1 MAWYAYKDVCHNIP
15 DSYIDGFKEKY
26 GSDFD
31 GDPNYDGDY
40 WVVVAD
46 YIEDLLSEIKELKSE
61 LGGTFG
67 S

>member
-46 YIEDLLSEIKELKSE
+46 YI
-61 LGGTFG
+61 
-67 S
+67 